1 MEAVNITNNG
11 ITEIAIAKAN
21 KDGGQY
27 LVKKK
32 IVINDRKLPITGNAD
47 ERATCWKAATT
58 AVNTFNII

>member
-11 ITEIAIAKAN
+11 ITEMAIAKAN

-27 LVKKK
+27 FVKKK
-32 IVINDRKLPITGNAD
+32 IVINEKKLPITGNKD

-58 AVNTFNII
+58 AVNTFSII